1 MKKLLAAATIF
12 CATMTSAFADETIIF
27 IRHAEKPVQ
36 GLGQLTCQGLNRSL
50 ALPQVL
56 LSKFDKPTAIYAP
69 NPSVLKNDKGVDYSY
84 IRPLAT
90 IEPTAIT
97 LGMPVNVQFA
107 FADDKKMA
115 MELTQENYNNST
127 IFVAWEHHLARKIA
141 ENIMTNINGEAP
153 LLPKW
158 NDNDFDSIYVVKI
171 TKVNDKSQAT
181 FTLMQ
186 QNLNDLS
193 KNCPL
198 VSKNIAQQ

>member
-1 MKKLLAAATIF
+1 MKKLLAVATIF
-12 CATMTSAFADETIIF
+12 CAAMTSAFADETIVF
-27 IRHAEKPVQ
+27 IRHAEKPAQ
-36 GLGQLTCQGLNRSL
+36 GLGQLTCQGLNRSI

-107 FADDKKMA
+107 FTDDKNMA
-115 MELTQENYNNST
+115 SELTQENYNNST

-141 ENIMTNINGEAP
+141 EDIMTNINGEKP
-153 LLPKW
+153 QLPKW
-158 NDNDFDSIYVVKI
+158 SDDDFDSIYVIKI
-171 TKVNDKSQAT
+171 TKVENKFQAT

-186 QNLNDLS
+186 QELNDLS